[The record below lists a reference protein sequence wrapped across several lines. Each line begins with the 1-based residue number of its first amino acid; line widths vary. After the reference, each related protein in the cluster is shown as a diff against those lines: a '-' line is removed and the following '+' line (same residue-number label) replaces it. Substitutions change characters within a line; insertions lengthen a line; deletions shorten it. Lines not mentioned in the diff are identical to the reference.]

1 MGFFG
6 SNKNNIRYGALL
18 DIGSG
23 SVLASI
29 VRSDEKMSN
38 PEIIWSKRE
47 YSPLKKSELL
57 VGNSKSILTSL
68 MNVMMLLDSQGRQKL
83 YETSKTNNIDF
94 LQVSISAPWS
104 HTTTKTISYSNEEE
118 FEVTTDLVSELIR
131 TAEKKS
137 AEELETREKINDFGF
152 SIINRRTLQI
162 FANEYPIN
170 VTGKQ
175 KAKSLKIVEA
185 TVVAQKNILS
195 AIEDIKDKIL
205 PKAELSLYSF
215 MLPYYFVTNSIG
227 NNSEYCLVDI
237 TYEATEIG
245 IVRNGFLNYSTHC
258 TYGAYSLAR
267 DISEILKISPDE
279 AYGYLTQEDIFTFM
293 NSATEEQKTA
303 VSTIIDV
310 YVNKLADLFKE
321 TGDSL
326 AIPRKVYIHGN
337 LKNEVFFDK
346 QIKLATKVATRLDH
360 ATYKVTEQI
369 LNKYYKE
376 SSIVEKQDTALLITA
391 QFFHTVDQYERF
403 DQL

>member
-1 MGFFG
+1 
-6 SNKNNIRYGALL
+6 
-18 DIGSG
+18 
-23 SVLASI
+23 
-29 VRSDEKMSN
+29 
-38 PEIIWSKRE
+38 
-47 YSPLKKSELL
+47 
-57 VGNSKSILTSL
+57 

-83 YETSKTNNIDF
+83 YETSKINNIDF
-94 LQVSISAPWS
+94 LQVTISAPWS

-118 FEVTTDLVSELIR
+118 FEVTPDLVSELIR

-137 AEELETREKINDFGF
+137 SEELEAREKINDFGF

-162 FANEYPIN
+162 FANEYPII

-185 TVVAQKNILS
+185 TAIAQKNILS
-195 AIEDIKDKIL
+195 AIEDIRDKIL

-293 NSATEEQKTA
+293 NYATEEQKSA
-303 VSTIIDV
+303 VSKIIDD
-310 YVNKLADLFKE
+310 YVNKLSDLFKE

-326 AIPRKVYIHGN
+326 AIPRKIYIHGN
-337 LKNEVFFDK
+337 LKTEIFLNDK
-346 QIKLATKVATRLDH
+346 LKLAAKAATRLDH
-360 ATYKVTEQI
+360 ATYKVSEQV
-369 LNKYYKE
+369 LNKYYKDA
-376 SSIVEKQDTALLITA
+376 SVVEKQDTAILITA
-391 QFFHTVDQYERF
+391 QFFHTVDQHERF

>member
-23 SVLASI
+23 SVVASI
-29 VRSDEKMSN
+29 VRSDETISN

-47 YSPLKKSELL
+47 YSPLKKSDIQTNNTKG
-57 VGNSKSILTSL
+57 VLTSL

-83 YETSKTNNIDF
+83 YETSRTNNIDF

-118 FEVTTDLVSELIR
+118 FEITTDLVSELIR

-185 TVVAQKNILS
+185 TAIAQKNILS
-195 AIEDIKDKIL
+195 AIEDIRDKIL

-267 DISEILKISPDE
+267 DISEILQISADE

-293 NSATEEQKTA
+293 NSATEEQKSA
-303 VSTIIDV
+303 VSKIIDD
-310 YVNKLADLFKE
+310 YVNKLSDLFKE

-326 AIPRKVYIHGN
+326 AIPRKIYIHGN
-337 LKNEVFFDK
+337 LKTEIFLNDK
-346 QIKLATKVATRLDH
+346 LKLAAKRATRLDH
-360 ATYKVTEQI
+360 ATYKVSEQV
-369 LNKYYKE
+369 LNKYYKDA
-376 SSIVEKQDTALLITA
+376 SVVEKQDTAILITA
-391 QFFHTVDQYERF
+391 QFFHTVDQHERF